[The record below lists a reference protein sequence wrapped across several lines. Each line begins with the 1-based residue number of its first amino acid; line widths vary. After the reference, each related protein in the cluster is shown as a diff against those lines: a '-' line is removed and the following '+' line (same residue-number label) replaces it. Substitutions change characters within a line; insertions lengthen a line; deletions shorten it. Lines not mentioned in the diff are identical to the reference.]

1 MGLLWRGTLVRVPMD
16 DFATE
21 IRKEGFMRKQIVG
34 LVTAALMVFILRG
47 GEVLGAEVFP
57 NKPLELIVPY
67 SAGGSTDVMC
77 RTLVARAAPFLN
89 NQPVIIVNKPGAG
102 TVAASK
108 YVLDGR
114 NDGYTLYST
123 STSSMMIA
131 PVVNKGGYSWKDF
144 IGIAQVMWGA
154 DAFWVRTDFEGNT
167 IEKFIE
173 YAKQNP
179 GKIKYASPGVGTINQ
194 LGMEGFAA
202 VKGISIKH
210 IPTQGDAGA
219 ITAIVGGHVVAASGN
234 AISYQPHADAG
245 KIKCL
250 AQFGGVRDKIFMPN
264 IPTFK
269 EMGIDVVADLWRW
282 IVVPKGVAPERV
294 KILAE
299 AFQKAL
305 QDKETLSSLEKIQCP
320 VSYIPPE
327 GYAKVMGDS
336 EGTILPLIKVAKLDK

>member
-1 MGLLWRGTLVRVPMD
+1 
-16 DFATE
+16 
-21 IRKEGFMRKQIVG
+21 MRKKF
-34 LVTAALMVFILRG
+34 LAAVTVILMVSFLMG
-47 GEVLGAEVFP
+47 GEILGAEVFP

-77 RTLVARAAPFLN
+77 RTLVARMAPFLN
-89 NQPVIIVNKPGAG
+89 GQPIIVVNKPGAG

-108 YVLDGR
+108 YVLEGR
-114 NDGYTLYST
+114 NDGHTLYST

-144 IGIAQVMWGA
+144 IGISQVMWGA

-179 GKIKYASPGVGTINQ
+179 GKIKYATPGVGTVNQ

-219 ITAIVGGHVVAASGN
+219 IAAIIGGHVAAASGN

-245 KIKCL
+245 KVKCL
-250 AQFGGVRDKIFMPN
+250 AQFGGVRDKSFLPN

-305 QDKETLSSLEKIQCP
+305 QDKETLSLLEKIQCP

-327 GYAKVMGDS
+327 GYTQVMSDS
-336 EGTILPLIKVAKLDK
+336 EGRIMPLIKLAKLDK